1 MRKRLWVSILPM
13 QVLARHLTFG
23 GGVTAGWSV
32 HSGTVEV
39 AAVREA
45 SSTRQLCG
53 VDLFI
58 DLEIL
63 GSRLS
68 FPNRSESNAPS
79 FDELLCYSISYTQS
93 LLLAARNPDHYG
105 CLC

>member
-1 MRKRLWVSILPM
+1 M
-13 QVLARHLTFG
+13 
-23 GGVTAGWSV
+23 
-32 HSGTVEV
+32 
-39 AAVREA
+39 REA
-45 SSTRQLCG
+45 SSTRQFCG
-53 VDLFI
+53 VVLFI

-79 FDELLCYSISYTQS
+79 FDELCYSISYTQS

-105 CLC
+105 CADQKNQVTARLLCQMRVYPSNRSMVNLCTYELICFVQTPMYD